1 MVGKPRSFS
10 WVIEGQIAAMGR
22 PTSLRKDLEYLYDQG
37 IRVIIGLTVLP
48 LQECF
53 LDEFGF
59 LYHHIP
65 MADFSPPTPEQI
77 DKFVSS
83 VEAARAGGRRVAVH
97 CLAGLG
103 RTGTMIACYLVHQ
116 GRTAR
121 EAIAEIRRLR
131 PGSVETVTQETAIE
145 EYERR
150 LRDGQQGR

>member
-10 WVIEGQIAAMGR
+10 WVIEGRIAAMGR
-22 PTSLRKDLEYLYDQG
+22 PASVRRDLEYLYDQG
-37 IRVIIGLTVLP
+37 IRVIIGLTTRP

-59 LYHHIP
+59 HYHHIP

-77 DKFVSS
+77 DEFVGS
-83 VEAARAGGRRVAVH
+83 VEAARASGQRVAVH

-116 GRTAR
+116 GHTAR
-121 EAIAEIRRLR
+121 EAIEEIRRLR
-131 PGSVETVTQETAIE
+131 PGSVETVTQEAAIG

-150 LRDGQQGR
+150 HRSRGCG